1 MLVVIAH
8 CSVQS
13 RHVATGKVTDGIH
26 RLGAVLAE
34 DGLCRESGSSVMR
47 LGFPRALHVPLA
59 MFAASALGF
68 RFARACATG
77 VLASAASCKENARIS
92 GPAWSPLDGALAPLA
107 SVSPPHGPCSIVF
120 QTTISCSSRL
130 LDTSSPSAH
139 GGSWWINLASPLKLA
154 WSQTPHS
161 LILRC
166 AFARK

>member
-47 LGFPRALHVPLA
+47 LGFLVLCTSPRHVRCKCSGVQICTRVRHG
-59 MFAASALGF
+59 SA
-68 RFARACATG
+68 RFCG
-77 VLASAASCKENARIS
+77 VLQRKCEDIGACVVTVGWGVGTFGVSVTAS
-92 GPAWSPLDGALAPLA
+92 WALQHRF
-107 SVSPPHGPCSIVF
+107 S
-120 QTTISCSSRL
+120 TTISCSSRS